1 MRRSSLL
8 CAGAR
13 PPLPS
18 LPRGGAG
25 SSAEL
30 AAFLGYAIVVWAMTR
45 APIAVIAALRET
57 SVLFAALIGV
67 TLLGEPFRP
76 QRAAAALVIVLGV
89 VALRLG

>member
-1 MRRSSLL
+1 MRRSSSL
-8 CAGAR
+8 CAGASAGIR
-13 PPLPS
+13 FARS
-18 LPRGGAG
+18 WRRGLLGG
-25 SSAEL
+25 I
-30 AAFLGYAIVVWAMTR
+30 AAFVGYAIVVWAMTR
-45 APIAVIAALRET
+45 APIAVVAALRET